1 MAEEKRCLAE
11 KVIVALDFDQPEA
24 ALQTAERLRGSGCQ
38 LKVGLELYARA
49 GLSIVARLAEQGF
62 PVFLDLKLHDIPTT
76 VEKTLRCLLASEAT
90 LFDVHCLG
98 GLEMM
103 TRAAD
108 LCHAAGKKL
117 LGVTV
122 LTSMNGQTLRDIGCG
137 DGVAEQVLRLASLAR
152 RAGLDGV
159 VASPWEAAALRA
171 ECGENFLI
179 VTPGI
184 RPAGDAVHD
193 QARTATPAAALRA
206 GSSLLVVGRP
216 VTRAPDPRAALEH
229 LWD

>member
-1 MAEEKRCLAE
+1 MTRNMAE
-11 KVIVALDFDQPEA
+11 KVIVALDFDRPEA
-24 ALQTAERLRGSGCQ
+24 ALATASCLRGAGCR

-49 GLSIVARLAEQGF
+49 GLEFVGRLTEQGF
-62 PVFLDLKLHDIPTT
+62 SVFLDLKLHDIPTT
-76 VEKTLRCLLASEAT
+76 VEKTLRRLVDSEAT

-103 TRAAD
+103 TRAAE
-108 LCHAAGKKL
+108 LCHGAGKKL
-117 LGVTV
+117 LGVTM
-122 LTSMNGQTLRDIGCG
+122 LTSMGEEGMKAVGIGG
-137 DGVAEQVLRLASLAR
+137 AMEEQVLRLAELAW

-159 VASPWEAAALRA
+159 VASPWEAAALRR
-171 ECGENFLI
+171 EFGEDFLI

-184 RPAGDAVHD
+184 RPAGSAAND
-193 QARTATPAAALRA
+193 QARAMTPAAALRA

-216 VTRAPDPRAALEH
+216 VTGAADPRAALER